1 MPTNTLHIY
10 IYIRDV
16 YLGSRYPTW
25 VHQHLVCTMACDAAP
40 WAQSMP
46 PQDLACHFEATP
58 AMAETQLDSESIVV
72 VEEDHTSLPILCD
85 GEPAPKRLRLE
96 IGPRD
101 CSQDRIRWIPGEHG
115 LIPFVRN
122 GETKV
127 VHSGTYQ
134 MEVFKLGSATVVQC
148 LSGCPSEH
156 NCASSC
162 QCLCHLLKSYYIE
175 RECR

>member
-1 MPTNTLHIY
+1 MWGQVACRGVSVGLAS
-10 IYIRDV
+10 V
-16 YLGSRYPTW
+16 
-25 VHQHLVCTMACDAAP
+25 VHQHLVCTMAFGP
-40 WAQSMP
+40 KV
-46 PQDLACHFEATP
+46 CHPAIIEATP
-58 AMAETQLDSESIVV
+58 AMAETQLDSQTILV
-72 VEEDHTSLPILCD
+72 VEEEHKSLPLLCE
-85 GEPAPKRLRLE
+85 GEPPAKRLRLE

-134 MEVFKLGSATVVQC
+134 MEVFKVGSATVVQC

-175 RECR
+175 RECS